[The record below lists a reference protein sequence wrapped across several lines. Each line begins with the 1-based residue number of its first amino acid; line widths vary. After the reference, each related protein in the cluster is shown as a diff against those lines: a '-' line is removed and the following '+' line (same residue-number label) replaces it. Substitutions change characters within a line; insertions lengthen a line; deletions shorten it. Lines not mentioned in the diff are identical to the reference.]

1 MSLIN
6 GSRQSCAVV
15 PVSSPSQEG
24 FDCFVLVC
32 ENLEWDNPTWEFL
45 KEPIKAAAK
54 VDKAVG
60 MDTLLFPCK
69 ETSMVDINFFFFFQ
83 FSLKLP

>member
-1 MSLIN
+1 
-6 GSRQSCAVV
+6 VV